1 MAPARGASAVP
12 VPWQVTLR
20 SPSGV
25 IEVEYRGVAPAKH
38 VRFALAGRGLLG
50 LSLPQTV
57 VPGER
62 VRVTLRGSHAE
73 ATTCAADAMLVLRWF
88 ESDGTE
94 LLWPIAL

>member
-1 MAPARGASAVP
+1 MQ
-12 VPWQVTLR
+12 VPWCVTLR

-25 IEVEYRGVAPAKH
+25 IEVEYRGSVPARQ

-57 VPGER
+57 APGER

-73 ATTCAADAMLVLRWF
+73 GAVAAADAMLVLRWF
-88 ESDGTE
+88 DADGIE
-94 LLWPIAL
+94 FLWPIAL